1 VAEMTENRPLDGKT
15 ALVTGASSG
24 IGAAVAEALAEAGA
38 RLLLTGR
45 DAGRLAAVAVRCGQA
60 ETLPADLAD
69 LANDGEGGEVH
80 RLAARAGELF
90 GSLDILIHAA
100 GALFFGPVAATPLA
114 DLDRVLTINLRA
126 PFLLTQL
133 TLPLLRAARGQVVF
147 ISSGVIRR
155 TAPELS
161 AYTASKLGLLGLAD
175 CLREEVAADGIRVIT
190 AAPGRTAT
198 PMQAELRRF
207 EGQPYDPAGLLQP
220 EDVAS
225 LVVAALAL
233 PRTAAVTDL
242 FLRPGP

>member
-1 VAEMTENRPLDGKT
+1 MVEPGSNRPLDGKT

-24 IGAAVAEALAEAGA
+24 IGAAIAEALAAAGA

-45 DAGRLAAVAVRCGQA
+45 DAGRLAAVAVRCGRA
-60 ETLPADLAD
+60 ETLPTDLAD
-69 LANDGEGGEVH
+69 LAGGGEVH
-80 RLAARAGELF
+80 QLAAHAAELF
-90 GSLDILIHAA
+90 GHLDILIHAA
-100 GALFFGPVAATPLA
+100 GALFCGAVEVTPLA
-114 DLDRVLTINLRA
+114 EVDRVLTTNLRA

-147 ISSGVIRR
+147 VSSGVVRR

-161 AYTASKLGLLGLAD
+161 AYTASKLALLGLAD

-207 EGQPYDPAGLLQP
+207 EGQPYEPDGLLQP
-220 EDVAS
+220 DDVAS
-225 LVVAALAL
+225 LVVAALSL

>member
-1 VAEMTENRPLDGKT
+1 MIERPLAGKT

-24 IGAAVAEALAEAGA
+24 IGAAVAEALAAAGA

-45 DAGRLAAVAVRCGQA
+45 DAGRLAAVAGRCGQA

-69 LANDGEGGEVH
+69 LANDGEDGEGGDVH
-80 RLAARAGELF
+80 RLAARTGELF
-90 GSLDILIHAA
+90 DRLDILIHAA

-126 PFLLTQL
+126 PYLLTQL

-147 ISSGVIRR
+147 VSSGVIRR

-161 AYTASKLGLLGLAD
+161 AYTASKMGLLGLAD

-207 EGQPYDPAGLLQP
+207 EGQAYDPAGLLQP
-220 EDVAS
+220 HDVAS
-225 LVVAALAL
+225 LVVAVLTL

>member
-1 VAEMTENRPLDGKT
+1 MVERPLAGKT

-24 IGAAVAEALAEAGA
+24 IGAAIAEALAAAGA

-45 DAGRLAAVAVRCGQA
+45 DAGRLAVVAVRCGEA

-69 LANDGEGGEVH
+69 LSEGGEVH
-80 RLAARAGELF
+80 QLAARVAEHF
-90 GSLDILIHAA
+90 GHLDILIHAA
-100 GALFFGPVAATPLA
+100 GALFCGTVAATPLA
-114 DLDRVLTINLRA
+114 ELDRVLAINLRA

-147 ISSGVIRR
+147 VSSGVIRR
-155 TAPELS
+155 TAPELG
-161 AYTASKLGLLGLAD
+161 AYTASKLALLGLAD

-207 EGQPYDPAGLLQP
+207 EGQPYEPEGLLQP
-220 EDVAS
+220 ADVAS
-225 LVVAALAL
+225 LIVAALSL